1 MISRGRVL
9 AAVGVILGF
18 GVVSLLFA
26 GSASLPM
33 RDGVLKLPGLQA
45 PVAVAFDAYGI
56 PVVAAGDRL
65 DAMRALGYVTAQDRL
80 FQMDLLRRNS
90 AGRLAEVL
98 GESGLQV
105 DLRQRN
111 LGLSPVAEAVLR
123 RLPEEQ
129 RAVLEAYAEGVNA
142 FLEQMTVP
150 PFEFLLLGYRPARW
164 SPTDSILLV
173 LAMFQMLNGY
183 EDDER
188 MRTVMKASLP
198 EEVAAFLL
206 PPLDSYTARLFTGN
220 MTQRSPASVPVE
232 ALASLRQAGG
242 QSRAVQTSVVP
253 GRKRELGS
261 NAWAVAGAKTEDGR
275 AILANDMHLDVGVP
289 NIWYRVQLRYGR
301 VEVAGVIV
309 PGIPVVIAG
318 SNGLVS
324 WGMTNVEGDFLDLV
338 RLDLNPNNADE
349 YATPDGWRRFTI
361 RNETIAVKGDRDRV
375 VEIKETLWGPV
386 AEKPLMGYPVA
397 LRWIALDPDAVDL
410 GLLQMDQAR
419 TVRDAIAVANRA
431 GGPPNN
437 VVLADADG
445 HIAWT
450 FMGKIPVRRGFDGSV
465 SVSWADGRTGWN
477 GFIAPD
483 ELPRIVDPPSGYLVS
498 ANHRMVGEEYPHVIG
513 HAFANGY
520 RAYRITERLRDKD
533 RFHETDLLALQ
544 LDTTAQVYEFYQD
557 LVKRL
562 LSESV
567 IEGNPDLAAVRRA
580 VEAWEGRADS
590 DSKGFGLLVAFRRTL
605 AASVFAPFLQSCREQ
620 DAGFVYDGDLDTP
633 LRTLLTEQAP
643 AVLPDPARFADWNT
657 FLLQQLKQTV
667 ETLKTDYDLLSPD
680 DLTWGIMNRVRMTHP
695 LSEAIPGLGRWLD
708 MTDEEASGCGQC
720 VRVLSGSL
728 AASQRMVV
736 SPSHHSDAIFH
747 MPGGQSGHPMSA
759 HYRDQQRNW
768 SEGVPTPLLAG
779 RPTHNLTL
787 QPSDR
792 GGAS

>member
-150 PFEFLLLGYRPARW
+150 PFEL
-164 SPTDSILLV
+164 

-198 EEVAAFLL
+198 EEVTAFLL

-261 NAWAVAGAKTEDGR
+261 NAWAVAGAKT
-275 AILANDMHLDVGVP
+275 
-289 NIWYRVQLRYGR
+289 
-301 VEVAGVIV
+301 
-309 PGIPVVIAG
+309 
-318 SNGLVS
+318 
-324 WGMTNVEGDFLDLV
+324 
-338 RLDLNPNNADE
+338 
-349 YATPDGWRRFTI
+349 
-361 RNETIAVKGDRDRV
+361 
-375 VEIKETLWGPV
+375 
-386 AEKPLMGYPVA
+386 
-397 LRWIALDPDAVDL
+397 
-410 GLLQMDQAR
+410 
-419 TVRDAIAVANRA
+419 
-431 GGPPNN
+431 
-437 VVLADADG
+437 
-445 HIAWT
+445 
-450 FMGKIPVRRGFDGSV
+450 DGSK
-465 SVSWADGRTGWN
+465 W
-477 GFIAPD
+477 
-483 ELPRIVDPPSGYLVS
+483 S
-498 ANHRMVGEEYPHVIG
+498 A
-513 HAFANGY
+513 
-520 RAYRITERLRDKD
+520 
-533 RFHETDLLALQ
+533 
-544 LDTTAQVYEFYQD
+544 
-557 LVKRL
+557 
-562 LSESV
+562 
-567 IEGNPDLAAVRRA
+567 
-580 VEAWEGRADS
+580 
-590 DSKGFGLLVAFRRTL
+590 
-605 AASVFAPFLQSCREQ
+605 
-620 DAGFVYDGDLDTP
+620 
-633 LRTLLTEQAP
+633 
-643 AVLPDPARFADWNT
+643 
-657 FLLQQLKQTV
+657 
-667 ETLKTDYDLLSPD
+667 
-680 DLTWGIMNRVRMTHP
+680 
-695 LSEAIPGLGRWLD
+695 
-708 MTDEEASGCGQC
+708 
-720 VRVLSGSL
+720 
-728 AASQRMVV
+728 
-736 SPSHHSDAIFH
+736 
-747 MPGGQSGHPMSA
+747 
-759 HYRDQQRNW
+759 
-768 SEGVPTPLLAG
+768 
-779 RPTHNLTL
+779 
-787 QPSDR
+787 
-792 GGAS
+792 

>member
-1 MISRGRVL
+1 M
-9 AAVGVILGF
+9 
-18 GVVSLLFA
+18 
-26 GSASLPM
+26 
-33 RDGVLKLPGLQA
+33 
-45 PVAVAFDAYGI
+45 
-56 PVVAAGDRL
+56 
-65 DAMRALGYVTAQDRL
+65 TAQDRL

-206 PPLDSYTARLFTGN
+206 PPLDSDPARLFTGN
-220 MTQRSPASVPVE
+220 MTHRSPASVPVE

-386 AEKPLMGYPVA
+386 AEKPLMGHPVA

-465 SVSWADGRTGWN
+465 SVSWADGRAG
-477 GFIAPD
+477 
-483 ELPRIVDPPSGYLVS
+483 
-498 ANHRMVGEEYPHVIG
+498 M
-513 HAFANGY
+513 
-520 RAYRITERLRDKD
+520 
-533 RFHETDLLALQ
+533 
-544 LDTTAQVYEFYQD
+544 
-557 LVKRL
+557 
-562 LSESV
+562 
-567 IEGNPDLAAVRRA
+567 
-580 VEAWEGRADS
+580 DS
-590 DSKGFGLLVAFRRTL
+590 SRRTN
-605 AASVFAPFLQSCREQ
+605 CR
-620 DAGFVYDGDLDTP
+620 GSSI
-633 LRTLLTEQAP
+633 RH
-643 AVLPDPARFADWNT
+643 
-657 FLLQQLKQTV
+657 
-667 ETLKTDYDLLSPD
+667 
-680 DLTWGIMNRVRMTHP
+680 RVT
-695 LSEAIPGLGRWLD
+695 S
-708 MTDEEASGCGQC
+708 
-720 VRVLSGSL
+720 
-728 AASQRMVV
+728 
-736 SPSHHSDAIFH
+736 
-747 MPGGQSGHPMSA
+747 
-759 HYRDQQRNW
+759 
-768 SEGVPTPLLAG
+768 
-779 RPTHNLTL
+779 
-787 QPSDR
+787 
-792 GGAS
+792 

>member
-9 AAVGVILGF
+9 AAVGVILGL
-18 GVVSLLFA
+18 GIASLLCA
-26 GSASLPM
+26 GSASLPV

-45 PVAVAFDAYGI
+45 PVAVAFDGYGI
-56 PVVAAGDRL
+56 PVVTAGDRL

-98 GESGLQV
+98 GESALQV

-111 LGLSPVAEAVLR
+111 LGLSPVAETVLR

-129 RAVLEAYAEGVNA
+129 RAVLEAYTEGVNA

-164 SPTDSILLV
+164 SPTDSILVV

-198 EEVAAFLL
+198 EDVTGFLL
-206 PPLDSYTARLFTGN
+206 PPLDTYTARLFTGT
-220 MTQRSPASVPVE
+220 MRQRSPVSVPVE

-242 QSRAVQTSVVP
+242 QSRAIQTSVVP

-375 VEIKETLWGPV
+375 VEFKETLWGPV
-386 AEKPLMGYPVA
+386 AEKPLMGHPVA

-419 TVRDAIAVANRA
+419 TVKEAIAVANRA

-437 VVLADADG
+437 VVLAAADG

-450 FMGKIPVRRGFDGSV
+450 FMGRIPVRRGFDGSV

-483 ELPRIVDPPSGYLVS
+483 ELPRIIDPPSGFLVS

-520 RAYRITERLRDKD
+520 RAYRITQRLRDKD

-544 LDTTAQVYEFYQD
+544 LDTTAQLYEFYRD

-567 IEGNPDLAAVRRA
+567 IEENPDLADVRRV

-657 FLLQQLKQTV
+657 FLLHQLKQTV
-667 ETLKTDYDLLSPD
+667 ETLKTDYDQL
-680 DLTWGIMNRVRMTHP
+680 G
-695 LSEAIPGLGRWLD
+695 PGRPEVGN
-708 MTDEEASGCGQC
+708 DEPRAYDP
-720 VRVLSGSL
+720 SL
-728 AASQRMVV
+728 ERGDSRTGA
-736 SPSHHSDAIFH
+736 
-747 MPGGQSGHPMSA
+747 
-759 HYRDQQRNW
+759 
-768 SEGVPTPLLAG
+768 LAG
-779 RPTHNLTL
+779 YE
-787 QPSDR
+787 
-792 GGAS
+792 G

>member
-386 AEKPLMGYPVA
+386 AEKPLMGHPVA

-544 LDTTAQVYEFYQD
+544 LDTTAQLYEFYRD

-562 LSESV
+562 LNESV
-567 IEGNPDLAAVRRA
+567 IEGTRIWPPCAVPWR
-580 VEAWEGRADS
+580 
-590 DSKGFGLLVAFRRTL
+590 
-605 AASVFAPFLQSCREQ
+605 
-620 DAGFVYDGDLDTP
+620 
-633 LRTLLTEQAP
+633 
-643 AVLPDPARFADWNT
+643 
-657 FLLQQLKQTV
+657 
-667 ETLKTDYDLLSPD
+667 
-680 DLTWGIMNRVRMTHP
+680 
-695 LSEAIPGLGRWLD
+695 LGRVGQIAIAK
-708 MTDEEASGCGQC
+708 ASACWW
-720 VRVLSGSL
+720 RS
-728 AASQRMVV
+728 
-736 SPSHHSDAIFH
+736 
-747 MPGGQSGHPMSA
+747 
-759 HYRDQQRNW
+759 
-768 SEGVPTPLLAG
+768 AG
-779 RPTHNLTL
+779 R
-787 QPSDR
+787 
-792 GGAS
+792 